1 MKPELMEGW
10 NAVFRISDMDSD
22 FVAVKRLRAIYM
34 PFMACTM
41 KYNH

>member
-1 MKPELMEGW
+1 MKPELMEGRS
-10 NAVFRISDMDSD
+10 AVFRISDMDSD

-34 PFMACTM
+34 PFTGCTP

>member
-22 FVAVKRLRAIYM
+22 FAAVKRHRAIYM
-34 PFMACTM
+34 PFSGCAT